1 MIGHRQLTFDDYL
14 AIFRRRKWTLL
25 ICVVVCTIA
34 GYFVSLVVPK
44 QYTSQTVILVQQPAV
59 PESYVTDISSGD
71 LKQRLTAL
79 QEQILSRS
87 KLEAIINKLGLY
99 SDERGTASMETLVAR
114 LQKKIKVTPVKP
126 MPESNSTQLPG
137 FVLMVSDRDRG
148 RAQKICNEVSSLF
161 LSENLRIKQ
170 EQAQG
175 TTLFLTKTVEDAK
188 KKLDDQ
194 DAKLAAFKSRYLG
207 ALPDDQQANL
217 SILSGLNNQLQAANE
232 ALSRAQED
240 KTFAE
245 SMLAQQAASQSGGST
260 SLEKQLADMQSQ
272 LSVLQTK
279 YTEEHPDVIRL
290 KQNISDLKQKIAANE
305 KNGVPANKADAA
317 VVDTPEVQQ
326 LRAQVHQYDAIVK
339 EKTAEQRDLQR
350 QISMYQGRVQLSPNV
365 EEQYKQLTR
374 DYQAAMD
381 SYNDLLKKRS
391 DSAMESDINTQQQ
404 SAEFRVLDPPNLPDS
419 PSFPNR
425 LYFTLGGLGAGLAL
439 GLGAVVL
446 GEARDKTLRTE
457 DDVEFF
463 LQLPTLANIPSVA
476 NARRSAT
483 AGGKEGPRLVANA

>member
-1 MIGHRQLTFDDYL
+1 MIGHKQLTFDDYL

-25 ICVVVCTIA
+25 ICLAVCTTA
-34 GYFVSLVVPK
+34 GYLLSLVLPK
-44 QYTSQTVILVQQPAV
+44 QYTSQTVILVQQLAV
-59 PESYVTDISSGD
+59 PDSYVTDISSGD

-79 QEQILSRS
+79 QQQILSRS
-87 KLEAIINKLGLY
+87 ALEAIINKFGLY
-99 SDERGTASMETLVAR
+99 SDERAQVSMETFVAR

-137 FVLMVSDRDRG
+137 FILSVSDRDRAL
-148 RAQKICNEVSSLF
+148 AQKLCNEVSAMF
-161 LSENLRIKQ
+161 LNENVRVRQK
-170 EQAQG
+170 QAQG
-175 TTLFLTKTVEDAK
+175 TTEFLTKTVEDAK
-188 KKLDDQ
+188 KRLDEQ

-245 SMLAQQAASQSGGST
+245 SMLAQQSASQSGGSP
-260 SLEKQLADMQSQ
+260 SLEKQLADMRSQ
-272 LSVLQTK
+272 LSALQIK
-279 YTEEHPDVIRL
+279 YTDEHPDVMRL
-290 KQNISDLKQKIAANE
+290 KQNISDLKQKIAASE
-305 KNGVPANKADAA
+305 KSGVPANKTEMA
-317 VVDTPEVQQ
+317 VDTPEIQQ

-339 EKTAEQRDLQR
+339 EKTAEQRDIQR
-350 QISMYQGRVQLSPNV
+350 QIAMYQGRVQLSPNV
-365 EEQYKQLTR
+365 EQQYKQLTR

-391 DSAMESDINTQQQ
+391 DSAMESDINSQQR

-419 PSFPNR
+419 PSFPNP
-425 LYFTLGGLGAGLAL
+425 LYFTLGGFGAGLAF
-439 GLGAVVL
+439 GLGAMVL

-463 LQLPTLANIPSVA
+463 LQLPTLANIPSVG
-476 NARRSAT
+476 NARRNAST
-483 AGGKEGPRLVANA
+483 GKQGPRLVANA